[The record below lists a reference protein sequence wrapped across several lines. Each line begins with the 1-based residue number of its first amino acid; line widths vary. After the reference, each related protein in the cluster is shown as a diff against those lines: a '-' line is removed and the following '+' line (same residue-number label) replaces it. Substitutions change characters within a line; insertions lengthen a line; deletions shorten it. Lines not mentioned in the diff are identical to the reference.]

1 MMCISVD
8 SIDSVM
14 HPSKWNTLFR
24 ASWKYLPTF
33 VLDFVDYIPTREYK
47 RFRHTTKV
55 INKVSKQLIEEK
67 TEALL
72 SGGQTSKDVMSIL
85 GASPSHLPCPAD
97 SHVCFNDGPPWFQCA
112 QTCRRTRKH
121 A

>member
-1 MMCISVD
+1 
-8 SIDSVM
+8 M

-85 GASPSHLPCPAD
+85 GASPSHLPCLTV
-97 SHVCFNDGPPWFQCA
+97 SHVRPTDALAWVQCV
-112 QTCRRTRKH
+112 QTCRRTRRR
-121 A
+121 ASTQRR